1 MATFNTYD
9 YDFLIKCLA
18 EGSAI
23 FKAEAL
29 KRLNILAGAD
39 KKQFVNNVRSILTEL
54 ESLYREDKEEINY
67 QSILLLNEI
76 VTNIQTKELS
86 NLVYSRHLP
95 LVIPALGHA
104 TKSSLR
110 KAAHTVLLNT
120 VKTYPQ
126 FTTLGEI
133 YLKQGFLSDVELVQ
147 QKSIN
152 SFQSILIL

>member
-9 YDFLIKCLA
+9 YDFLIKCLS

-29 KRLNILAGAD
+29 KRLNVLAGAD
-39 KKQFVNNVRSILTEL
+39 KKQFVNNLRPVLSEL
-54 ESLYREDKEEINY
+54 ESLYKEDKEEINY

-76 VTNIQTKELS
+76 ITNIQTKELS
-86 NLVYSRHLP
+86 NIVFTRHLP
-95 LVIPALGHA
+95 LVIPALGHPS
-104 TKSSLR
+104 KSSLR

-120 VKTYPQ
+120 VKVYPQ
-126 FTTLGEI
+126 FTALGEI
-133 YLKQGFLSDVELVQ
+133 YLKQGFLSEVELVQ